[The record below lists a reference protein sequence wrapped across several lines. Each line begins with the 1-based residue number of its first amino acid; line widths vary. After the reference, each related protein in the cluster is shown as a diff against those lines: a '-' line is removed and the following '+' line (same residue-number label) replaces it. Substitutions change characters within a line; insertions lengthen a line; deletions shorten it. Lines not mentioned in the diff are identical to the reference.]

1 MQLSVLLQRRN
12 AFFTGNNK
20 QSPSISSLKKHLN
33 DCHFGLYDQINFV
46 HPTVGFLFDN
56 DQSKLE
62 EIFVMRDERKQTLL
76 PPKVVKT
83 IQPPKGK
90 LTQECSEVIIDVDQD
105 DSEERNRRVFKR
117 CLGKLVPVYKRI
129 YRNVLLSV
137 PIAWNTNDMNNQLK
151 YFASEI
157 LAWYYE
163 FSKYSPEIISE
174 LVAARQ
180 CLFQGISSYAFAC
193 DGWSTLR
200 HGVILEAFFVSF
212 FHRGLFRSVLL
223 DAYPMEKTTSQDI
236 QVAFNHVCNTF
247 HLSPDHY
254 ITTDSAANIISAFNE
269 KRIKSNAF

>member
-46 HPTVGFLFDN
+46 HPTVGSLFDN

-76 PPKVVKT
+76 PSKVVKT

-90 LTQECSEVIIDVDQD
+90 LTQECSEVIIDIDQD
-105 DSEERNRRVFKR
+105 DGEERNRRVFKR

-137 PIAWNTNDMNNQLK
+137 PIAWNTKEMNNQLK

-157 LAWYYE
+157 LASNYE
-163 FSKYSPEIISE
+163 FS
-174 LVAARQ
+174 
-180 CLFQGISSYAFAC
+180 
-193 DGWSTLR
+193 
-200 HGVILEAFFVSF
+200 
-212 FHRGLFRSVLL
+212 
-223 DAYPMEKTTSQDI
+223 
-236 QVAFNHVCNTF
+236 
-247 HLSPDHY
+247 
-254 ITTDSAANIISAFNE
+254 
-269 KRIKSNAF
+269 